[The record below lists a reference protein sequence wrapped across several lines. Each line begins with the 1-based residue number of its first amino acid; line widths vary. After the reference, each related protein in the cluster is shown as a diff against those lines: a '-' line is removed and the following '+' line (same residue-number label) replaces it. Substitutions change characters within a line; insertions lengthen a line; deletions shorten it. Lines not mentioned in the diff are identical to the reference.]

1 MPEVGVLAYPWIHL
15 AGRVLFAGFVVLYGL
30 RHLFSLKTTA
40 RYFERKRVPG
50 PIPVAI
56 ATGLMLTVGGVFVL
70 LGWHRFIGAG
80 LLFLV
85 LFPGAWALHPF
96 WTETDPERREDEMAQ
111 FFKTVGLAG
120 ASLFIAYYGGS
131 AWPLSIGN

>member
-1 MPEVGVLAYPWIHL
+1 MPEVAVGAYPWIHL
-15 AGRVLFAGFVVLYGL
+15 AGRVLFSGFVI
-30 RHLFSLKTTA
+30 LFGIRQLVSPGSTA
-40 RYFERKRVPG
+40 RYYQRKAVPG

-56 ATGLMLTVGGVFVL
+56 VTGLMLTVGGVFVL

-96 WTETDPERREDEMAQ
+96 WTERDPEKRLDEMAQ
-111 FFKTVGLAG
+111 FFKTLGLAG
-120 ASLFIAYYGGS
+120 ASLFVAYYGGS
-131 AWPLSIGN
+131 GWPLSLGH